1 VIDVKQVEAQL
12 AGHALVRGVDRLRS
26 GPIRIETAF
35 LYPDGASIDLFLV
48 EAGDLS
54 HTIDLSDLGQTMAW
68 LLDVQVKPWLSRKRQ
83 AFVHDALR
91 IYGVQQRGG
100 QLVRP
105 LTGGLE
111 GLLSAIVLLGQAC
124 VRVADLMFTKRS
136 AMVASFTEQVEEVL
150 SDVEVPY
157 TPNAELEGRFGRIVR
172 VDFLAE
178 GRSTKSAILT
188 LSSGN
193 ASQAH
198 VAANEVFRRWYDLDT
213 PARSEQRVTILD
225 DRADVYRDDD
235 IRRLRDLSQI
245 VAFSD
250 RQTLGDLLA
259 A

>member
-1 VIDVKQVEAQL
+1 MIDVKQIESQL
-12 AGHALVRGVDRLRS
+12 VGHALVRGVDRLRS

-48 EAGDLS
+48 EDGDLFR
-54 HTIDLSDLGQTMAW
+54 TIDLSDLGQTMAW

-83 AFVHDALR
+83 AFIDDALR
-91 IYGVQQRGG
+91 LYGVQQRGG

-105 LTGGLE
+105 LDEKLDGLIPA
-111 GLLSAIVLLGQAC
+111 LVLLGQAC

-136 AMVASFTEQVEEVL
+136 AMVAAFTEQVEEVL

-157 TPNAELEGRFGRIVR
+157 TPNAELAGRYGRIVR

-198 VAANEVFRRWYDLDT
+198 VAANEIFRRWYDLDT
-213 PARSEQRVTILD
+213 PTRNEQRVTILD
-225 DRADVYRDDD
+225 DRADVYREDD
-235 IRRLRDLSQI
+235 IQRLRDLSQI

-250 RQTLGDLLA
+250 RQTLSDLLA